1 MGSIAT
7 ALPPALAASHPP
19 HAAGQQ
25 IPFARRR
32 AGQKGSSMT
41 DELTAL
47 RDRIEIETALRYY
60 AYGLDERTWESWD
73 RAFTADAVIDFTPM
87 GGKRE
92 TPAEMSA
99 RLGLPD
105 PKRLFAQ
112 HPLINTVIEVDG
124 DEATAYSDYQME
136 TGRKGETEGEIVRV
150 SGGGSYVDRL
160 RRTEAGWRIYHRAVS
175 MKWRET
181 RRVKDEL
188 PR

>member
-1 MGSIAT
+1 
-7 ALPPALAASHPP
+7 
-19 HAAGQQ
+19 
-25 IPFARRR
+25 
-32 AGQKGSSMT
+32 MT
-41 DELTAL
+41 DNLIA
-47 RDRIEIETALRYY
+47 RQDQIEIEAALRYY
-60 AYGLDERTWESWD
+60 AYGLDERDWAAWD

-99 RLGLPD
+99 RLSAPD

-112 HPLINTVIEVDG
+112 HPLINTVIEVTG

-136 TGRKGETEGEIVRV
+136 TGRKGEVDGEIVRV
-150 SGGGSYVDRL
+150 SGGGSYVDLL
-160 RRTEAGWRIYHRAVS
+160 RRTEAGWRIYQRTVS

-188 PR
+188 TR

>member
-1 MGSIAT
+1 
-7 ALPPALAASHPP
+7 
-19 HAAGQQ
+19 
-25 IPFARRR
+25 
-32 AGQKGSSMT
+32 MT
-41 DELTAL
+41 DNLSAPHDQL
-47 RDRIEIETALRYY
+47 EIETALRQY
-60 AYGLDERTWESWD
+60 AYGLDERNWKAWD
-73 RAFTADAVIDFTPM
+73 LAFTDDAVIDFTPM

-99 RLGLPD
+99 RLSKPD
-105 PKRLFAQ
+105 PDRLFAQ
-112 HPLINTVIEVDG
+112 HPLINTVIEVTG

-136 TGRKGETEGEIVRV
+136 LGRKGETEGEIVRV

-160 RRTEAGWRIYHRAVS
+160 RRTEGGWRIYERSVS

>member
-1 MGSIAT
+1 MSHN
-7 ALPPALAASHPP
+7 PAVL
-19 HAAGQQ
+19 QDQ
-25 IPFARRR
+25 
-32 AGQKGSSMT
+32 
-41 DELTAL
+41 L
-47 RDRIEIETALRYY
+47 EIEAALRYY
-60 AYGLDERTWESWD
+60 AYGLDEHKWAAWD

-87 GGKRE
+87 GGKQE

-99 RLGLPD
+99 RLSAPD

-124 DEATAYSDYQME
+124 DEAIAYSDYQME
-136 TGRKGETEGEIVRV
+136 LGRKGEADGEVVRV

-160 RRTEAGWRIYHRAVS
+160 RRTEAGWRIYQRTVS

-188 PR
+188 TR

>member
-1 MGSIAT
+1 
-7 ALPPALAASHPP
+7 
-19 HAAGQQ
+19 
-25 IPFARRR
+25 
-32 AGQKGSSMT
+32 MT
-41 DELTAL
+41 DNPTTV
-47 RDRIEIETALRYY
+47 RDQLEIEAALRYY
-60 AYGLDERTWESWD
+60 AYGLDEREWEAWD
-73 RAFTADAVIDFTPM
+73 RAFTADAVIDFSPM

-92 TPAEMSA
+92 NPGEMSA
-99 RLGLPD
+99 RLSAPD

-112 HPLINTVIEVDG
+112 HPLINTVIEIDG

-136 TGRKGETEGEIVRV
+136 LGRKGEAEGEVVRV

-160 RRTEAGWRIYHRAVS
+160 RRTTDGWRIYHRSVS